1 MGLRLDISTNKLV
14 EGQIFQL
21 ETLDSTATTIG
32 VYDIEIIG
40 EWDIATSL
48 QANSTE
54 NYIPSQDVPKISV
67 DNLAITLSQI
77 PNVFSVTKNATVITL
92 IFGSVVSDVVFVDS
106 TNIKVIKK
114 TLADGT
120 VTSYGSAFLT
130 NMIVTSVMH
139 NSLEFNR
146 SPTKIVN
153 GNATDL
159 IETIIRFKTS
169 HENFYLELYLNW
181 VDNNTDIYTQPNS
194 FKIDP
199 NLFIDNITGSK
210 NRFLGNSDSSINNV
224 YAQGIIPRQG
234 NLVSFL
240 DITGQGDEGE
250 GVFEFDLII
259 HHHIPLF
266 PRQEDAN
273 VDGTLNTPSFV
284 NSSIKP
290 IFEINLRKNNFDTDI
305 IDTTSLQNLSQYFG
319 AGNVGYFEEVLKTG
333 QTFYKLNSFTFD
345 NEANEINNLLP
356 TKGTIVIQNINT
368 NEFLGSDTFTEDYD
382 IIFKLCKIDAN
393 FNQTKTFLENIEYD
407 SIQTK
412 MNGIEIDVFGYKV
425 KPTIEGN
432 ENIVEIYFEIPP
444 NDLQNYALWVTISRG
459 DNAFTN
465 QNVLCRI
472 GKAVS
477 IVDDSVVQFPDEY
490 NYNYHYD
497 LDIANAFNDV
507 KSFVGDYVLSRFQ
520 VKISEL
526 ETTFNSIL
534 LRIIGDN
541 AILESFQINANQ
553 LNFELDR
560 QFLLPTTDIRR
571 KVIVEKTVIGTDQFF
586 DITYPFLVRENWGKM
601 TNVYQE
607 TVINCTQNEIV
618 FTKSWK
624 SLNFNI
630 GFYNQTKNSFADPQ
644 IVSPPSFIK
653 YFDESLNEVGKILN
667 TGKTIVIAVFIE
679 NNLGDLMSE
688 PNPIPNPYF
697 IYPPMSAEPGY
708 LTGYFGLEVNGKY
721 FQFSHAQPNEP
732 SMFEPYLG
740 VDYFPMVNRENI
752 NAVQML
758 CKIDAQKLRKELGIN
773 LESCIK
779 ISARI
784 DKIPN
789 AEISDGAFSDGFSNG
804 FFI

>member
-114 TLADGT
+114 TLTDGT

-139 NSLEFNR
+139 NSLEFNTAV
-146 SPTKIVN
+146 TKIVN
-153 GNATDL
+153 GNASDL
-159 IETIIRFKTS
+159 IQTVINFTS
-169 HENFYLELYLNW
+169 ADVFNVLEFYLNW
-181 VDNNTDIYTQPNS
+181 VDNTTTIYQEPGS
-194 FKIDP
+194 FKIDSS
-199 NLFIDNITGSK
+199 LFVDNVTGVK
-210 NRFLGNSDSSINNV
+210 NKYVGDTTAINSST
-224 YAQGIIPRQG
+224 PRQG
-234 NLVSFL
+234 SLVQRIEL
-240 DITGQGDEGE
+240 
-250 GVFEFDLII
+250 FDLGSNNYTLEID
-259 HHHIPLF
+259 HSIPFF
-266 PRQEDAN
+266 PRQEDVN

-284 NSSIKP
+284 STSIRP
-290 IFEINLRKNNFDTDI
+290 IFEINLRESLFNTDKFES
-305 IDTTSLQNLSQYFG
+305 TSLQNLSQYFG

-333 QTFYKLNSFTFD
+333 QTFYQLNSFTFD

-356 TKGTIVIQNINT
+356 TTGTIVLQNLI
-368 NEFLGSDTFTEDYD
+368 EDFDANYD
-382 IIFKLCKIDAN
+382 LIFKICKTAAN
-393 FNQTKTFLENIEYD
+393 FNQNNTFLENIEYD

-412 MNGIEIDVFGYKV
+412 MDGIETDVLGYKV
-425 KPTIEGN
+425 KTVVSGN
-432 ENIVEIYFEIPP
+432 VATTSIEIPP
-444 NDLQNYALWVTISRG
+444 NTLQNYALWVTVADGSF
-459 DNAFTN
+459 NFTN

-497 LDIANAFNDV
+497 LNIANAFNDV

-541 AILESFQINANQ
+541 AILESFQVNANQ

-697 IYPPMSAEPGY
+697 IYPPMSTEPGY
-708 LTGYFGLEVNGKY
+708 LTGYFGLEINGKY

-758 CKIDAQKLRKELGIN
+758 CKIDAQKLRNELGIN

-784 DKIPN
+784 DKIPD